1 MKIVERLRHALIYR
15 LAARLPDCKTITA
28 LMSRSLDENIS
39 VQDRLKMHL
48 HKLMCRACWRYL
60 TQIRFLR
67 RATQVHEEL
76 LLGKAGICADR
87 PRSGAEAR
95 ITDTPGESDLRQR
108 R

>member
-39 VQDRLKMHL
+39 LWERLKMHL
-48 HKLMCRACWRYL
+48 HKLMCRACSRYL

-67 RATQVHEEL
+67 RAMQINEEL
-76 LLGKAGICADR
+76 LLDGAKAGAGADR
-87 PRSGAEAR
+87 PGERS
-95 ITDTPGESDLRQR
+95 DPLR
-108 R
+108 